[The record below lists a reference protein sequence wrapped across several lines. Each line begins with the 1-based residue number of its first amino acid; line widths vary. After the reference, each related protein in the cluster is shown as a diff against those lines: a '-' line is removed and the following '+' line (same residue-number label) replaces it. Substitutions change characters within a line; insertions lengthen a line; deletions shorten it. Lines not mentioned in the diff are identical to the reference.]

1 MPTRYDLAGRA
12 TVTLEGDDAVVGR
25 YLADQMDPFRSGGGA
40 SAPEVV
46 LTRESP
52 ALARSWTDVQ
62 RPAGDG
68 MVTAAGGGAFAIL
81 FEGRHCTVPDP
92 LGRGPL
98 PFAYQQGF
106 PISRVFAPVI
116 RPALQV
122 AMAFEGSVALHATT
136 VLADGGAIAVAGWS
150 ESGKT
155 EAALALMEDG
165 ARFVSDKW
173 TVVGRDGVVSPF
185 PVRVGI
191 RRWVLRYLPRLR
203 TSLPALAAVQLTAA
217 GAAATVT
224 GASARLPGGRLIGGA
239 SDLLDRAA
247 SLASRASLTPTEL
260 RRAYAEPTDDLPL
273 APLRAVAVLTTV
285 PAGHPVEASPA
296 DPTWAAER
304 LARSAAFERRS
315 FFAVQQ
321 RARFALPD
329 RRDEL
334 ITACIE
340 RERALLE
347 EVFSTAS
354 IVGVRAPFPT
364 DPRVVAAAVA
374 RCL

>member
-1 MPTRYDLAGRA
+1 VPTRYDLAGRA
-12 TVTLEGDDAVVGR
+12 TVTLEGDDATVER
-25 YLADQMDPFRSGGGA
+25 YLEGQMDPFRPGGGG

-46 LTRESP
+46 LAREP
-52 ALARSWTDVQ
+52 AALAPRWTDVQ

-81 FEGRHCTVPDP
+81 QDGRHCTVPDP
-92 LGRGPL
+92 LAEGAISFR
-98 PFAYQQGF
+98 YREGF
-106 PISRVFAPVI
+106 PISRIFAPVI
-116 RPALQV
+116 RAALQV

-136 VLADGGAIAVAGWS
+136 VVADGGAIAVAGWS

-155 EAALALMEDG
+155 EVALALMEDG

-203 TSLPALAAVQLTAA
+203 ASLPASASAQLAAA
-217 GAAATVT
+217 GAASALA
-224 GASARLPGGRLIGGA
+224 GASARFPDGPLIGRA
-239 SDLLDRAA
+239 SEVLGRAA
-247 SLASRASLTPTEL
+247 SLAGRASLTPTEL
-260 RRAYAEPTDDLPL
+260 RTAYGEPEDDLPL

-285 PAGHPVEASPA
+285 PAGQPVEAHPIDA
-296 DPTWAAER
+296 TWAAQR
-304 LARSAAFERRS
+304 LSRSAAFERRR
-315 FFAVQQ
+315 FFAVHE
-321 RARFALPD
+321 RARFALPE
-329 RRDEL
+329 RRGDL
-334 ITACIE
+334 VTACVE

-347 EVFSTAS
+347 DVFSGVS